1 MDHPARAFHGNG
13 MGMEE
18 PRDGLVRFVRPVI
31 NQAWTVDP
39 GYLRVSRTDRERAI

>member
-18 PRDGLVRFVRPVI
+18 PRDGPVRFARLAI
-31 NQAWTVDP
+31 DQAGTVDP
-39 GYLRVSRTDRERAI
+39 G